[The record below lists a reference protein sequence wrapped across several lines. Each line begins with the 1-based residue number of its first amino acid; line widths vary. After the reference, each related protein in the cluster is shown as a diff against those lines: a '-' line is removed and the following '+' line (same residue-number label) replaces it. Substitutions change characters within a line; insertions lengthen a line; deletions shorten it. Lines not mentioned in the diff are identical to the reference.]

1 MKVTFLTLLYSEFTK
16 ATGHVKGC
24 DSERWHI
31 WNTRVPF
38 SLRMFDL

>member
-1 MKVTFLTLLYSEFTK
+1 MKVTFLTLLYNEFTK

-24 DSERWHI
+24 DNERWHI
-31 WNTRVPF
+31 WNTRVRL